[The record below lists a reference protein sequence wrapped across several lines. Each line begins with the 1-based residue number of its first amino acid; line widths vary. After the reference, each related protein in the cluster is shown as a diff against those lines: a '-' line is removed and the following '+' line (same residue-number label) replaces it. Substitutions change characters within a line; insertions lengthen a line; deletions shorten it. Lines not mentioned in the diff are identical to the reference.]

1 MLIALWHKSET
12 STKNVIQLKLF
23 GVHKSMLTQL
33 DHYDSMAVVGG
44 GMGGGGGGGAQPLH
58 IAHIFSVVVVWMHAG
73 GYFPIIKNL

>member
-1 MLIALWHKSET
+1 MLLALWHKSET

-44 GMGGGGGGGAQPLH
+44 GGGGSACRWL
-58 IAHIFSVVVVWMHAG
+58 FSNYQKFVMLQLVKFELCKYMALMVDS
-73 GYFPIIKNL
+73 